1 MTEPLQVGQFAIV
14 DHEPVD
20 RGPNAG
26 VFLGKGPS
34 DDRAELYIVAE
45 GTTPAGEAFAGH
57 VVSAVGNTWNT
68 VDMSLT
74 GALRRLFIEAQ
85 RNLRD
90 WNKKS
95 IAQHR
100 VSIGLTCFG
109 RRGNQAVI
117 AQAGPSVAYHYSHG
131 QVKAYYSDEEH
142 GMPIGMAAQAEPQ
155 LTRIN
160 FVPGDRLLL
169 ITTPALRELDDEVIG
184 GILALPVTQVL
195 PDLYHR
201 LSHLRSL
208 TVVMVTPRAAE
219 MEQPVALEADEPVID
234 ATATTLATMARTAA
248 PQPVSSTNFQPSLF
262 IGHMDEA
269 LSLRDR
275 LRLARL
281 APRAIAEGVSMP
293 DAMEMPAPLRRV
305 AGDPPVALGADSAP
319 QVIAGRAVA
328 SIGGSGAADSARWLG
343 GASTNGGSDQPKRP
357 PRGGFSQGLVRQ
369 EAPPPRPSPSAHDV
383 PLVDELA
390 ADRRKSVRHSTSI
403 SETIATENSLSISN
417 GGSLVRVRQ
426 NMGGRWKGNGGL
438 SHRPVHMTQAPP
450 TWMIIVVGLGIL
462 LTLVG
467 FLVVPGL
474 MEEQSSQR
482 YLALVSTAQQ
492 KIATAD
498 VLQDDAAARRDALT
512 EAQVALLEARSADP
526 GRSEAA
532 ELLELVNSQ
541 LAVMDNIQSPAA
553 VETIA
558 DLRQFGEKPV
568 AASRLLIGAGDAYI
582 LDAGGQVIAISL
594 ATGDK
599 KVVFAE
605 NKDLMQGR
613 PIAAAYSPG
622 TDAVLILD
630 AARSLWEYNPEA
642 GLHPVIFNPNGI
654 TAITDIAVYDRN
666 LYVLSAEDSTI
677 YEFAPSEGGYGGTPR
692 KLLTTPDLAA
702 ARRLMVDSEV
712 ITVDANGT
720 LRRFSGQVALTLS
733 QAGIDKTLATPE
745 PPQPMPTNDDFAV
758 LDASA
763 DRIVVFRRDGSFDR
777 QYRHKD
783 FAGIAALAIRDGV
796 GYIFSDGQ
804 LRIITW

>member
-1 MTEPLQVGQFAIV
+1 V

-26 VFLGKGPS
+26 IFLGKGPS

-57 VVSAVGNTWNT
+57 VVSAVGNTWHT

-74 GALRRLFIEAQ
+74 GGLRRLFLEAQ

-117 AQAGPSVAYHYSHG
+117 AQAGPSVAYHYSRG
-131 QVKAYYSDEEH
+131 EVKAYYTDEEH
-142 GMPIGMAAQAEPQ
+142 GRPIGIAGNAEPQ

-160 FVPGDRLLL
+160 FLAGDRLLL

-184 GILALPVTQVL
+184 GILSLPVTQVL

-208 TVVMVTPRAAE
+208 TVVMVTPKAE
-219 MEQPVALEADEPVID
+219 ECELPAALEADEPVID
-234 ATATTLATMARTAA
+234 ATATTLATVAQVTVPA
-248 PQPVSSTNFQPSLF
+248 PELPSNTFQPSLF
-262 IGHMDEA
+262 VGNTDEA

-275 LRLARL
+275 LRFARL
-281 APRAIAEGVSMP
+281 APRAIADATAMP
-293 DAMEMPAPLRRV
+293 DVGEIPAPLRRV
-305 AGDPPVALGADSAP
+305 SGDTAMATIPGEAAAP
-319 QVIAGRAVA
+319 MFGGRASA
-328 SIGGSGAADSARWLG
+328 SFGG
-343 GASTNGGSDQPKRP
+343 GAVESPRWRVSASSGDVPDQRRRTA
-357 PRGGFSQGLVRQ
+357 RGGFSRSLVRD
-369 EAPPPRPSPSAHDV
+369 EVPPRPSPGLDSV
-383 PLVDELA
+383 PFVDDMA
-390 ADRRKSVRHSTSI
+390 AGRRQATRSSTAM
-403 SETIATENSLSISN
+403 SETIATENAVSLSN
-417 GGSLVRVRQ
+417 GGSLVRVRG

-438 SHRPVHMTQAPP
+438 SHRPVHLTQTPP
-450 TWMIIVVGLGIL
+450 TWMVIVIGLGIL

-467 FLVVPGL
+467 FLVVPGM

-492 KIATAD
+492 KIATAG
-498 VLQDDAAARRDALT
+498 VLQDDAAARRLALT
-512 EAQVALLEARSADP
+512 EAQVALLEARAADP
-526 GRSEAA
+526 GRQDAV
-532 ELLELVNSQ
+532 ELLERVNAE
-541 LAVMDNIQSPAA
+541 LAVMDNIMSPAS

-558 DLRQFGEKPV
+558 DLRQFGDKPV
-568 AASRLLIGAGDAYI
+568 AASRLLIGNSNAYI
-582 LDAGGQVIAISL
+582 LDAAGQVISVSL
-594 ATGDK
+594 ATGET
-599 KVVFAE
+599 KVIFAE
-605 NKDLMQGR
+605 NKELMQGR
-613 PIAAAYSPG
+613 PIAAAYSAAD
-622 TDAVLILD
+622 DAVLIVD
-630 AARSLWEYNPEA
+630 ASRSLWQFNPAE
-642 GLHPVIFNPNGI
+642 GLSPVIFNASGL
-654 TAITDIAVYDRN
+654 TAITDIAFRDRN

-677 YEFAPSEGGYGGTPR
+677 FQFAPAEGGYGGTPA
-692 KLLTTPDLAA
+692 KILTTPDLAA

-712 ITVDANGT
+712 ITMDANGT
-720 LRRFSGQVALTLS
+720 LRRFSGQVALILS
-733 QAGIDKTLATPE
+733 QAGIDKPLAAPE

-758 LDASA
+758 IDAA
-763 DRIVVFRRDGSFDR
+763 GDRIAVFRRDGSFDR

-783 FAGIAALAIRDGV
+783 FAGITAMAVRDGA

-804 LRIITW
+804 LRLVTW